1 VDDMTQDGGGAVGA
15 KKTTRRPRLEALVQL
30 GERIRDERR
39 RRGYTQAELAE
50 SLNLSVAY
58 VSLIERGGRNPPYTT
73 VVDIARALGVPA
85 AKMVPDA

>member
-1 VDDMTQDGGGAVGA
+1 MDGAGGPVTG
-15 KKTTRRPRLEALVQL
+15 KKSNRRPRLEALVQL

-85 AKMVPDA
+85 AKMVSDA